1 MAQNPFGALSNN
13 DFISQ
18 LLGTAP
24 DYSEA
29 IGADQQKRLIDNAQQ
44 QAMLNGVIALL
55 GLSGPQRQQ
64 VGTGQ
69 ALGAALGA
77 GIGGYNESMDRTLK
91 QALTGMQLQEYT
103 AKRARQAEMQRGLEG
118 AIINTPQPI
127 PMATGPGSQFERLTR
142 PEFGGGMAD
151 AETIAALTGNLPT
164 KQTIDPDKLL
174 AVIAKGDP
182 LEAAKLMV
190 KEGKESFQPMTNDQK
205 KQYGLPVNKPYQIS
219 SSGKILDIGTGPQ
232 SVTNLSVSTEK
243 GYGGELANQ
252 LAKDD
257 ATLYQAARKAPQV
270 LANVE
275 ATKQLLDNKNLIT
288 GAFADEKLNIA
299 RIGQALGVT
308 GKSTDEMVANTQTL
322 FASRAGAVLD
332 SIRASNLGAGQG
344 FSNADRDY
352 LEKAKLGGIKF
363 SPEALRK
370 QLAIEESVAR
380 ASANA
385 WNERLDVIPSSAKT
399 PLGLSKVELQSKQPA
414 APAGVRRFNPAT
426 NKVE

>member
-1 MAQNPFGALSNN
+1 MAQ

-18 LLGTAP
+18 LLGAPP

-29 IGADQQKRLIDNAQQ
+29 IGADQQQRLQANAQQ
-44 QAMLNGVIALL
+44 QAMLNGVVALL

-103 AKRARQAEMQRGLEG
+103 AKRARQAAMQRGLEG

-127 PMATGPGSQFERLTR
+127 PMATGPGSQFEMLSR

-174 AVIAKGDP
+174 VAIARDNP

-190 KEGKESFQPMTNDQK
+190 KEGKESFQPMTDDQK

-232 SVTNLSVSTEK
+232 SVTNLSVSTSTEK

-257 ATLYQAARKAPQV
+257 ATLYQAARKAPQI
-270 LANVE
+270 LSNIE

-363 SPEALRK
+363 TLEALRK

-385 WNERLDVIPSSAKT
+385 WNERFDAIPASAKT

>member
-1 MAQNPFGALSNN
+1 MAQ

-18 LLGTAP
+18 LLGAPP

-29 IGADQQKRLIDNAQQ
+29 IGADQQQRLQANAQQ
-44 QAMLNGVIALL
+44 QAMLNGVVALL

-103 AKRARQAEMQRGLEG
+103 AKRARQAAMQRGLEG

-174 AVIAKGDP
+174 VAIARDNP

-190 KEGKESFQPMTNDQK
+190 KEGKESFQPMTDDQK

-270 LANVE
+270 LANIE

-363 SPEALRK
+363 SLEALRK

-380 ASANA
+380 ATANA
-385 WNERLDVIPSSAKT
+385 WNERFDVIPASAKT

>member
-1 MAQNPFGALSNN
+1 MAQ

-18 LLGTAP
+18 LLGAPP

-29 IGADQQKRLIDNAQQ
+29 IGADQQQRLQANAQQ
-44 QAMLNGVIALL
+44 QAMLNGVVALL

-103 AKRARQAEMQRGLEG
+103 AKRARQAAMQRGLEG

-164 KQTIDPDKLL
+164 TQTIDPDKLL
-174 AVIAKGDP
+174 VAIARDNP

-190 KEGKESFQPMTNDQK
+190 KEGKESFQPMTDDQK

-232 SVTNLSVSTEK
+232 SVTNLSVSTSTEK

-322 FASRAGAVLD
+322 FANRAGAVLD
-332 SIRASNLGAGQG
+332 SIRASGLGAGQG
-344 FSNADRDY
+344 FSIADRDY

-363 SPEALRK
+363 TLEALRK

-385 WNERLDVIPSSAKT
+385 WNERFDAIPASAKT
-399 PLGLSKVELQSKQPA
+399 PLGLSKVELQSKQPT

>member
-1 MAQNPFGALSNN
+1 MAQ

-18 LLGTAP
+18 LLGAPP

-29 IGADQQKRLIDNAQQ
+29 IGADQQQRLQANAQQ
-44 QAMLNGVIALL
+44 QAMLNGVVALL

-103 AKRARQAEMQRGLEG
+103 AKRARQAAMQRGLEG

-127 PMATGPGSQFERLTR
+127 PMATGLGSQFEMLSR

-174 AVIAKGDP
+174 VAIARDNP

-190 KEGKESFQPMTNDQK
+190 KEGKESFQPMTDDQK

-232 SVTNLSVSTEK
+232 SVTNLSVSTSTEK

-257 ATLYQAARKAPQV
+257 ATLYQAARKAPQI
-270 LANVE
+270 LSNIE

-363 SPEALRK
+363 TLEALRK

-385 WNERLDVIPSSAKT
+385 WNERFDAIPASAKT

>member
-1 MAQNPFGALSNN
+1 MLS
-13 DFISQ
+13 
-18 LLGTAP
+18 
-24 DYSEA
+24 
-29 IGADQQKRLIDNAQQ
+29 
-44 QAMLNGVIALL
+44 
-55 GLSGPQRQQ
+55 
-64 VGTGQ
+64 
-69 ALGAALGA
+69 
-77 GIGGYNESMDRTLK
+77 
-91 QALTGMQLQEYT
+91 
-103 AKRARQAEMQRGLEG
+103 
-118 AIINTPQPI
+118 
-127 PMATGPGSQFERLTR
+127 R
-142 PEFGGGMAD
+142 PEFGGDMAMP
-151 AETIAALTGNLPT
+151 ETIGALTGNLPT

-174 AVIAKGDP
+174 VAIAQDNP

-190 KEGKESFQPMTNDQK
+190 KEGKESFQPMTDDQK

-232 SVTNLSVSTEK
+232 SVTNLSVSTSTEK

-322 FASRAGAVLD
+322 FANRAGAVLD
-332 SIRASNLGAGQG
+332 SIRASGLGAGQG

-380 ASANA
+380 ASANV
-385 WNERLDVIPSSAKT
+385 WNERFDAIPASAKT
-399 PLGLSKVELQSKQPA
+399 PLGLSKIELQSKQPA

>member
-1 MAQNPFGALSNN
+1 MAQ

-18 LLGTAP
+18 LLGAPP

-29 IGADQQKRLIDNAQQ
+29 IGADQQQRLQANAQQ
-44 QAMLNGVIALL
+44 QAMLNGVVALL

-232 SVTNLSVSTEK
+232 SVTNLSVSTSTEK

-257 ATLYQAARKAPQV
+257 ATLYQAARKAPQI
-270 LANVE
+270 LSNIE

-322 FASRAGAVLD
+322 FANRAGAVLD
-332 SIRASNLGAGQG
+332 SIKASGLGAGQG

>member
-24 DYSEA
+24 DYSES
-29 IGADQQKRLIDNAQQ
+29 IGAAQQKRLVDNAQQ
-44 QAMLNGVIALL
+44 QAMLNGVVALL

-103 AKRARQAEMQRGLEG
+103 AKRARQAAMQRGLEG

-127 PMATGPGSQFERLTR
+127 PMATGPGSQFGMLNL
-142 PEFGGGMAD
+142 PEYGGGMAD
-151 AETIAALTGNLPT
+151 AETIGALRGNLPT

-174 AVIAKGDP
+174 VAIARDNP

-190 KEGKESFQPMTNDQK
+190 KEGKESFQPMTDDQK

-243 GYGGELANQ
+243 GYGGELAGQ

-257 ATLYQAARKAPQV
+257 ATLYQAARKAPQI
-270 LANVE
+270 LSNIE

-363 SPEALRK
+363 SLEALRK

-385 WNERLDVIPSSAKT
+385 WNERFDVIPASAKT

>member
-1 MAQNPFGALSNN
+1 
-13 DFISQ
+13 
-18 LLGTAP
+18 
-24 DYSEA
+24 
-29 IGADQQKRLIDNAQQ
+29 
-44 QAMLNGVIALL
+44 
-55 GLSGPQRQQ
+55 
-64 VGTGQ
+64 
-69 ALGAALGA
+69 
-77 GIGGYNESMDRTLK
+77 
-91 QALTGMQLQEYT
+91 
-103 AKRARQAEMQRGLEG
+103 MQRGLEG

-174 AVIAKGDP
+174 VAIARDNP

-322 FASRAGAVLD
+322 FANRAGAVLD
-332 SIRASNLGAGQG
+332 SIKASNLGAGQG

>member
-1 MAQNPFGALSNN
+1 MAQ

-18 LLGTAP
+18 LLGAPP

-29 IGADQQKRLIDNAQQ
+29 IGADQQQRLQANAQQ
-44 QAMLNGVIALL
+44 QAMLNGVVALL

-103 AKRARQAEMQRGLEG
+103 AKRARQAAMQRGLEG

-174 AVIAKGDP
+174 AVIAKNDP

-322 FASRAGAVLD
+322 FANRAGAVLD
-332 SIRASNLGAGQG
+332 SIKASGLGAGQG

>member
-1 MAQNPFGALSNN
+1 MAQ

-18 LLGTAP
+18 LLGAPP

-29 IGADQQKRLIDNAQQ
+29 IGADQQQRLQANAQQ
-44 QAMLNGVIALL
+44 QAMLNGVVALL

-103 AKRARQAEMQRGLEG
+103 AKRARQAAMQRGLEG

-190 KEGKESFQPMTNDQK
+190 KEGKESFQPMTDDQK

-322 FASRAGAVLD
+322 FANRAGAVLD
-332 SIRASNLGAGQG
+332 SIKASGLGAGQG

>member
-1 MAQNPFGALSNN
+1 MAQ

-18 LLGTAP
+18 LLGAPP

-29 IGADQQKRLIDNAQQ
+29 IGADQQQRLQANAQQ
-44 QAMLNGVIALL
+44 QAMLNGVVALL

-103 AKRARQAEMQRGLEG
+103 AKRAREEAMRKGMAA
-118 AIINTPQPI
+118 AITTTPQLT
-127 PMATGPGSQFERLTR
+127 PMARTQGSQLEMLSR
-142 PEFGGGMAD
+142 PEFGGDMAVP
-151 AETIAALTGNLPT
+151 ETLGALLSNPNLPQT
-164 KQTIDPDKLL
+164 KTVNQDRLL
-174 AVIAKGDP
+174 ATLAEYDP
-182 LEAAKLMV
+182 VKYAELMV
-190 KEGKESFQPMTNDQK
+190 KEGKESFQPMTDDQK
-205 KQYGLPVNKPYQIS
+205 KQFGLPVNKPYQIS

-332 SIRASNLGAGQG
+332 SIKASNLGAGQG

>member
-1 MAQNPFGALSNN
+1 MAQ

-18 LLGTAP
+18 LLGAPP

-29 IGADQQKRLIDNAQQ
+29 IGADQQQRLQANAQQ
-44 QAMLNGVIALL
+44 QAMLNGVVALL

-103 AKRARQAEMQRGLEG
+103 AKRARQAAMQRGLEG

-174 AVIAKGDP
+174 VAIARDNP

-232 SVTNLSVSTEK
+232 SVTNLSVSTSTEK

-257 ATLYQAARKAPQV
+257 ATLYQAARKAPQI
-270 LANVE
+270 LSNIE

-322 FASRAGAVLD
+322 FANRAGAVLD
-332 SIRASNLGAGQG
+332 SIKASGLGAGQG

>member
-1 MAQNPFGALSNN
+1 MAQ

-18 LLGTAP
+18 LLGAPP

-29 IGADQQKRLIDNAQQ
+29 IGADQQQRLQANAQQ
-44 QAMLNGVIALL
+44 QAMLNGVVALL

-103 AKRARQAEMQRGLEG
+103 AKRARQAAMQRGLEG

-322 FASRAGAVLD
+322 FANRAGAVLD
-332 SIRASNLGAGQG
+332 SIKASGLGAGQG

>member
-1 MAQNPFGALSNN
+1 MAQ

-18 LLGTAP
+18 LLGAPP

-29 IGADQQKRLIDNAQQ
+29 IGADQQQRLQANAQQ
-44 QAMLNGVIALL
+44 QAMLNGVVALL

-103 AKRARQAEMQRGLEG
+103 AKRARQAAMQRGLEG

-127 PMATGPGSQFERLTR
+127 PMATGPGSQFGMLNL
-142 PEFGGGMAD
+142 PEYGGGMAD
-151 AETIAALTGNLPT
+151 AETIGALRGNLPT

-174 AVIAKGDP
+174 VAIARDNP

-190 KEGKESFQPMTNDQK
+190 KEGKESFQPMTDDQK

-243 GYGGELANQ
+243 GYGGELAGQ

-257 ATLYQAARKAPQV
+257 ATLYQAARKAPQI
-270 LANVE
+270 LSNIE

-363 SPEALRK
+363 SLEALRK

-385 WNERLDVIPSSAKT
+385 WNERFDVIPASAKT

>member
-1 MAQNPFGALSNN
+1 MAQ

-18 LLGTAP
+18 LLGAPP

-29 IGADQQKRLIDNAQQ
+29 IGADQQQRLQANAQQ
-44 QAMLNGVIALL
+44 QAMLNGVVALL

-174 AVIAKGDP
+174 VAIARDNP

-190 KEGKESFQPMTNDQK
+190 KEGKESFQPMTDDQK

-322 FASRAGAVLD
+322 FANRAGAVLD
-332 SIRASNLGAGQG
+332 SIKASGLGAGQG

>member
-18 LLGTAP
+18 LLGKAP
-24 DYSEA
+24 DYSES
-29 IGADQQKRLIDNAQQ
+29 IGADQQKRLVDNAQQ

-55 GLSGPQRQQ
+55 GLSGPQVKP

-103 AKRARQAEMQRGLEG
+103 AKRAREDAMRKGMAS
-118 AIINTPQPI
+118 AITSTPQLT
-127 PMATGPGSQFERLTR
+127 PMARTPGSQLEMLSR
-142 PEFGGGMAD
+142 PEFGGDMA
-151 AETIAALTGNLPT
+151 APETIGALMSNPNLPQVKT
-164 KQTIDPDKLL
+164 VNQDQLL
-174 AVIAKGDP
+174 ALIAENDP
-182 LEAAKLMV
+182 VKYAELTAKAAKV
-190 KEGKESFQPMTNDQK
+190 PGKVEEFLFAKTPAGGSFPGTFAQF
-205 KQYGLPVNKPYQIS
+205 IS
-219 SSGKILDIGTGPQ
+219 SGTP
-232 SVTNLSVSTEK
+232 STNISLSTEK
-243 GYGGELANQ
+243 GYGGELAGQ

-322 FASRAGAVLD
+322 FANRAGAVLD
-332 SIRASNLGAGQG
+332 SIRASGLGAGQG

-380 ASANA
+380 ASANV
-385 WNERLDVIPSSAKT
+385 WNERYDAIPASAKT